1 MKKTLF
7 ELLLYDVAWRRKSG
21 CGGADSPLIGG
32 ILAWQMERESADDH
46 PDAVLKFQ
54 TPRIIDLCCLAGMTR

>member
-1 MKKTLF
+1 
-7 ELLLYDVAWRRKSG
+7 V
-21 CGGADSPLIGG
+21 GG

-54 TPRIIDLCCLAGMTR
+54 TPRIIDLCCLAGTTR